1 MTREKIGEVY
11 TDENG
16 KAQILLNISDI
27 TEDFTIEAEYDEFS
41 DSKSF
46 ENITYEINIE
56 ANDTEIESG
65 DTLTISGE
73 ILGNNTLAEIETTV
87 DIFING
93 NRARVANVID
103 GEFSEDF
110 HYYADG
116 EYEIYVGW
124 KNARVMS
131 EEIKVYIGTSK
142 LNLTSEKQIVN
153 YNDNIILTGNLK
165 IGNTPLPNTEI
176 KIYDGSTLLTTKTT
190 DSNGNFSHTVSN
202 ITQGIHLFKAT
213 CADPESESKNFEVV
227 AQNNEEIIIT
237 TLGNNINFGGAG
249 GYHWLNT
256 QSENATIYWGDGST
270 NTVSDPTTNLSHT
283 YSDGNDKHIIVI
295 TGDIA
300 GIGQRFLCN
309 QTQVIDIIIPED
321 NNITEIGRESFYG
334 CTGLEEIIT
343 PESIETII
351 DDAFNSCTNLKTV
364 ILTGNIIEIGENCFY
379 NCPSII
385 DYQLYWEG
393 KANIVPYF
401 NTTFSTNLLT
411 VFTIPNSEKNNYIS
425 RNYPV
430 EKIKEREIEITI
442 IPNKTDFNL
451 GETVNVQYIVREGGL
466 LAPNKNVHIRLE
478 APLTD
483 FAWVFDKVT
492 NSNGKVVQ
500 NLQFEV
506 PTDVDIKATC
516 GTAFDVLNLNGH
528 IYKSDLTQNDGNWAY
543 GFNTDLTFSFQE
555 AGLKLFGN
563 GEETDFILNK
573 KLFDEENY
581 YPLSIEYDLIDYHG
595 TRQYTNHLINSAK
608 TQKLIELKN
617 KEFGVKGTIL
627 DEYPNTDNWVNREI
641 SPNSHIRMKINTD
654 YIILF
659 VNDSYYLMKSYNYES
674 LIQGYFSFAVK
685 GGNRTTYKNLKI
697 EYIEEYELTA
707 SSNKDSVDFGE
718 TATVSVEILRADGT
732 AAKNKKINVNMLA
745 DEQSIN
751 SFTIISDDNGECSF
765 PYIGTNAGSV
775 NIILEYGDERAEVT
789 IEDGNG
795 KTNTKTIITEPTQD
809 SYSTDE
815 TINVSGVLLDKNGEP
830 LANKTI
836 KIDTEEL
843 E

>member
-16 KAQILLNISDI
+16 KAKMSLNISDI

-41 DSKSF
+41 DSADF
-46 ENITYEINIE
+46 ENITYKLSIE
-56 ANDTEIESG
+56 VNETKIDSG
-65 DTLTISGE
+65 DTLIIVGE
-73 ILGNNTLAEIETTV
+73 LLGNDTPVDTETTA

-93 NRARVANVID
+93 AKARTAQIINGVI
-103 GEFSEDF
+103 SESFPNLPD
-110 HYYADG
+110 D
-116 EYEIYVGW
+116 EYQIYIGW
-124 KNARVMS
+124 KNNRVVS
-131 EEIKVYIGTSK
+131 ESIQVYIGEIQLS
-142 LNLTSEKQIVN
+142 LVSEKQIVN
-153 YNDNIILTGNLK
+153 YNNNIILTGNLK
-165 IGNTPLPNTEI
+165 IGNMALPNTEI

-190 DSNGNFSHTVSN
+190 DSNGNFTHTVSN

-213 CADPESESKNFEVV
+213 CADPETESKKFEVV

-237 TLGNNINFGGAG
+237 ANGNNINFGGAG

-256 QSENATIYWGDGST
+256 QSENATIYWGDGTS
-270 NTVSDPTTNLSHT
+270 NTVNDPETNLTHT
-283 YSDGNDKHIIVI
+283 YSDGNEKHIIVI
-295 TGDIA
+295 TGDIG
-300 GIGQRFLCN
+300 GIGERFLYN
-309 QTQVIDIIIPED
+309 QTQVTDIIIPEK
-321 NNITEIGRESFYG
+321 NSIAEIGRESFYG
-334 CTGLEEIIT
+334 CSGLEEIKT
-343 PESIETII
+343 PESIKTIV
-351 DDAFNSCTNLKTV
+351 DDAFNGCTNLKTV
-364 ILTGNIIEIGENCFY
+364 VLTKNITEIGENAFY

-393 KANIVPYF
+393 KANIVPYIS
-401 NTTFSTNLLT
+401 TTFSTNLLT
-411 VFTIPNSEKNNYIS
+411 VFTIPNNEKNNYIS
-425 RNYPV
+425 KNYPV
-430 EKIKEREIEITI
+430 EKIKEREITITI
-442 IPNKTDFNL
+442 IPDKTDFNL

-466 LAPNKNVHIRLE
+466 LAPNKTVHIRLE

-483 FAWVFDKVT
+483 FAWVFDRVT

-516 GTAFDVLNLNGH
+516 GTASDVLNLNGH
-528 IYKSDLTQNDGNWAY
+528 IYKSDLTQNDGNWVY
-543 GFNTDLTFSFQE
+543 GFDTDLTFSFQE
-555 AGLKLFGN
+555 AGLRLFGN
-563 GEETDFILNK
+563 GDETDFILNK
-573 KLFDEENY
+573 KLFDESNH

-595 TRQYTNHLINSAK
+595 TRQYTNHLINSTK

-627 DEYPNTDNWVNREI
+627 DEYPNTDNWVDREI
-641 SPNSHIRMKINTD
+641 LPNSHVKMEINTNN
-654 YIILF
+654 IRFF
-659 VNDSYYLMKSYNYES
+659 VNDSYYLTKMYNYES

-697 EYIEEYELTA
+697 EYIEEYELDA
-707 SSNKDSVDFGE
+707 FSNKDSVDYGE
-718 TATVSVEILRADGT
+718 TATVYLKIVRANGGN
-732 AAKNKKINVNMLA
+732 AKNKKINVNMLV

-765 PYIGTNAGSV
+765 PYTGTNAGSV
-775 NIILEYGDERAEVT
+775 DIIITYGDERAEVT

-795 KTNTKTIITEPTQD
+795 KTNTNLTITEPTQE
-809 SYSTDE
+809 SYTTSE

-836 KIDTEEL
+836 KIDTEEV